1 MATKISV
8 LIPTRKRPQRVD
20 QAIMDLVDLAQSP
33 GDLEFVLGVDDD
45 DTDTQE
51 YIKDSLM
58 EKLNSRGVT
67 FTALEFERLG
77 YHRLHDYLNAMVK
90 HATGDWLIF
99 YNDDAAMRTQ
109 GWDQEIRRYDGQFK
123 CLAFD
128 THNHHPYSIW
138 PIVPRAWIEH
148 LGTVS
153 NHHMFDAVISQIA
166 YMLGIM
172 ERTSIKADHER
183 FDLVGGEADET
194 AQQRVMFE
202 GNPQD
207 PRDINHVSN
216 VAWRQNQTEKL
227 SQLLES
233 RGISTEFW
241 QRVKAGQQD
250 PWQRLKANDPNNQMY
265 TTGKSKN

>member
-1 MATKISV
+1 MPSKITI
-8 LIPTRKRPQRVD
+8 LIPTRKRPERLD
-20 QAIMDLVDLAQSP
+20 KAISCLVGLAEIKEN
-33 GDLEFVLGVDDD
+33 LEFIIGVDSDD
-45 DTDTQE
+45 DETKQ
-51 YIKDSLM
+51 YITETLES
-58 EKLNSRGVT
+58 KLTANQISFV
-67 FTALEFERLG
+67 ALEFERLG

-166 YMLGIM
+166 YLLDIM
-172 ERTSIKADHER
+172 ERTPIKADHER
-183 FDLVGGEADET
+183 FDLTGEEADET
-194 AQQRVMFE
+194 AQQRTIYE
-202 GNPQD
+202 GNPSD
-207 PRDINHVSN
+207 PRDINHPN
-216 VAWRQNQTEKL
+216 NIAWRQSMVEKL
-227 SQLLES
+227 AQLMQS
-233 RGISTEFW
+233 RGLDTEFW
-241 QRVKAGQQD
+241 QRVKQGQQD
-250 PWQRLKANDPNNQMY
+250 PWVKLRANDHNNQMY
-265 TTGKSKN
+265 TYDRKK